1 MKIKE
6 ILNKHGKRNREH
18 VLQTLD
24 DLGNKLFIK
33 NKWDFIESSDSE
45 TISVDKGDWYHVTIG
60 NRFLFY
66 NCSDSECNRA
76 AYVSTVKDMYH
87 ESKHVWQRTK
97 AWNDKSNFNSI
108 KSYRETTDIIR
119 REFIKGYFPS
129 VYTNNYSNDPSE
141 MDAERYGIRYT
152 LAYFESDPIITKTEA
167 EELLYQFAMSEDSIH
182 SDIIDSYRDKLHN
195 IYDILD
201 LFDRRAKTVAEI
213 KYPVTED
220 IPVLFEDPDMN
231 MSLTHEFLYSDSL
244 KEYRKAFA
252 VCSTGI
258 EQDKILEQVILV
270 SQPGVIRKA
279 PLRLRIELLDCQN
292 QMELSSLRPGPH
304 AISPKKINYSVQ
316 PSEELE
322 LTDEDLASIPIDDS
336 IYL

>member
-1 MKIKE
+1 
-6 ILNKHGKRNREH
+6 
-18 VLQTLD
+18 
-24 DLGNKLFIK
+24 
-33 NKWDFIESSDSE
+33 
-45 TISVDKGDWYHVTIG
+45 
-60 NRFLFY
+60 
-66 NCSDSECNRA
+66 
-76 AYVSTVKDMYH
+76 
-87 ESKHVWQRTK
+87 
-97 AWNDKSNFNSI
+97 
-108 KSYRETTDIIR
+108 
-119 REFIKGYFPS
+119 
-129 VYTNNYSNDPSE
+129 
-141 MDAERYGIRYT
+141 
-152 LAYFESDPIITKTEA
+152 
-167 EELLYQFAMSEDSIH
+167 MSEDSIH